1 MSEGTTYYSYAA
13 SISIYL
19 CDNRS
24 APFIRAETVGALSPG
39 DAARKLVNGLDG
51 AELKTATGIDQKEL
65 SRKVMYAVYTSSTTV
80 ASSPYYIAHLV
91 VKVKLDEKE
100 RNIQDA
106 LGTTPVRCVKVIV
119 SQ

>member
-1 MSEGTTYYSYAA
+1 MSEGTTYHSYVA
-13 SISIYL
+13 SISVYL

-24 APFIRAETVGALSPG
+24 ASFIRAETVGALSPG

-65 SRKVMYAVYTSSTTV
+65 SRKVMYATYVPSMTIT
-80 ASSPYYIAHLV
+80 SSPYYITHFV

-100 RNIQDA
+100 RKIQDA
-106 LGTTPVRCVKVIV
+106 LGTTPVWCVKVIV
-119 SQ
+119 SK